1 MARRAGDL
9 AAECLGP
16 SGDIC
21 VHLTI
26 ANRIGSVEHYFHF
39 LLGFFIPLARHLAG
53 PALDRRIGEILV
65 RSCGPMDSH
74 LRALGDPRLVILDKP
89 AHDAARGRATTATQR
104 FKLIRGYDMPRRFDR
119 AVFAQI
125 RDIMLARSDVQAE
138 IAKARAEWGSARAR
152 LLLIRRGPPD
162 PFYLSRKAEAQGA
175 GTSRRSVPNH
185 DELRRA
191 LAERFGGVLDAAL
204 EGVSLARQIALF
216 HLADI
221 VVAQHGAA
229 LANLVWTRQTTRAVE
244 IFPRTLIADYH
255 PESAFRKLAHRLKMH
270 HSSVWQDDVH
280 AAVDAAALC
289 DAVAHRR
296 PAWRQALEIERWRIS
311 FLATLAAINAMPVA
325 LAARRGMSLRAQVH

>member
-1 MARRAGDL
+1 M
-9 AAECLGP
+9 
-16 SGDIC
+16 
-21 VHLTI
+21 
-26 ANRIGSVEHYFHF
+26 
-39 LLGFFIPLARHLAG
+39 RHLAG
-53 PALDRRIGEILV
+53 PTLDRKIGEILV
-65 RSCGPMDSH
+65 RSCGPMDPH

-125 RDIMLARSDVQAE
+125 REIMLARSDVQAE

-175 GTSRRSVPNH
+175 GTSRRSVPPTTTSW
-185 DELRRA
+185 RRA

-204 EGVSLARQIALF
+204 EGVAFGTPVALF

-229 LANLVWTRQTTRAVE
+229 LANLVWTRQTARAVE

-255 PESAFRKLAHRLKMH
+255 PELAFRKLAHRLKMH